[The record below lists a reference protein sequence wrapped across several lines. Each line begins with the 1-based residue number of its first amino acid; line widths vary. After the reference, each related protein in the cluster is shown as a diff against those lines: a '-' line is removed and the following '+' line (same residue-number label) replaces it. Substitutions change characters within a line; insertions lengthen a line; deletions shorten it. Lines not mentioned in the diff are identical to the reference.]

1 MSDSIVQTRLLV
13 IPEGKCIRLED
24 ETTKQ
29 RRPNYR
35 MIGNGTMNRH
45 QVQSID
51 LITEMVTLSRPA
63 ISTLA
68 CIQQHLTWDNHDGV
82 VRINMSDF
90 NSAGQQSFQKGFKEL
105 HSRGLAKR
113 IRRSHYMINP
123 NALIPVDYDSAA
135 RIWDIAD

>member
-1 MSDSIVQTRLLV
+1 MLDNIVQARLLV
-13 IPEGKCIRLED
+13 IPEGKRIRFED
-24 ETTKQ
+24 ESEKQ

-45 QVQSID
+45 QIQSID
-51 LITEMVTLSRPA
+51 LITEMVSLTRPA

-68 CIQQHLTWDNHDGV
+68 CIQQHITWDNRDGV

-90 NSAGQQSFQKGFKEL
+90 SSASQQSFQKGYKEL

-123 NALIPVDYDSAA
+123 GALIPVDYDSAIH
-135 RIWDIAD
+135 IWSSVD